1 MDNNPLR
8 QYFRRPA
15 VYIKLPSLGK
25 DYRPGVIDFSET
37 GELPVYPMTAI
48 DEITVRTPDA
58 LFNGTALA
66 ELIKS
71 CIPAIKDPWQVSSN
85 DMDSILIAIKI
96 ASGNEVTEILSECP
110 ECQEPNNV
118 GINLT
123 GVLGTLKAG
132 DYDST
137 LELGELS
144 IRFKPITYKIMNDA
158 ALGQFELQRTFAQ
171 LEGTDEEVAR
181 NKITKAA
188 LENLTFLTMKI
199 LSQSIEYIKT
209 PTAEV
214 REEEFILDFLK
225 SCGRTEYATIRDT
238 NAKIRESTE
247 VKPAKIECESCKH
260 QYEQAFSISP
270 SDFFE

>member
-15 VYIKLPSLGK
+15 VYIKLPSQGK
-25 DYRPGVIDFSET
+25 DYPPKVIEFPET

-48 DEITVRTPDA
+48 DEITARTPDA

-85 DMDSILIAIKI
+85 DIDSILIAIKI
-96 ASGNEVTEILSECP
+96 ASGNEITEIISDCP
-110 ECQEPNNV
+110 ECKETNTV
-118 GINLT
+118 GVNLT
-123 GVLGTLKAG
+123 GVLSTLKAG
-132 DYDST
+132 DYDSI
-137 LELGELS
+137 LELGDLS
-144 IRFKPITYKIMNDA
+144 IKYKPITYEIMNEA
-158 ALGQFELQRTFAQ
+158 ALGQFELQRTFSQ
-171 LEGTDEEVAR
+171 LDDTKDDAAR

-188 LENLTFLTMKI
+188 LENLTSLTMKI
-199 LSQSIEYIKT
+199 ISQSIEYIKT

-225 SCGRTEYATIRDT
+225 SCGRVEYAKIRDT
-238 NAKIRESTE
+238 NAKIRSDTE
-247 VKPAKIECESCKH
+247 VKPLKIECESCKH
-260 QYEQAFSISP
+260 QYEQTFSISP